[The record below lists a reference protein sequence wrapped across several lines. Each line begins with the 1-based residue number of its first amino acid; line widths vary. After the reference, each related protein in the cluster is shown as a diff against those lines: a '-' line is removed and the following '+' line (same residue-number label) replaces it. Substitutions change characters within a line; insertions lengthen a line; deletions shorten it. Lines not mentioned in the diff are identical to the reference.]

1 MSVKRKMKSVIKW
14 LLNSIPARK
23 FVVNNITLSQN
34 TLLDGR
40 CALIT
45 GGTSGI
51 GYCIA
56 ETFLKS
62 GASVIIT
69 GRHEVKLNQALEKLK
84 RSSMVT
90 DRVSGIVMDISDIS
104 SMASKFMS
112 IERVDMLVN
121 NAGILSN
128 SIPSVSEKEFDNV
141 INTNLKGAYFL
152 SQLVAERM
160 IESKIE
166 GNILNICSSS
176 SLRPAISPYT
186 LSKWGL
192 RGFTIGLAKSLAPHG
207 ITVNGLAPGPTA
219 TPMLIKDNTDNYLEL
234 KTSPIGRYLLPEEIA
249 NLALVLVSPLG
260 RGVVGD
266 IIYCTGGCGTIT
278 YEDMDYS
285 VFGR

>member
-112 IERVDMLVN
+112 IGRVDILVN

-128 SIPSVSEKEFDNV
+128 SIP
-141 INTNLKGAYFL
+141 
-152 SQLVAERM
+152 
-160 IESKIE
+160 
-166 GNILNICSSS
+166 
-176 SLRPAISPYT
+176 
-186 LSKWGL
+186 
-192 RGFTIGLAKSLAPHG
+192 
-207 ITVNGLAPGPTA
+207 
-219 TPMLIKDNTDNYLEL
+219 
-234 KTSPIGRYLLPEEIA
+234 
-249 NLALVLVSPLG
+249 
-260 RGVVGD
+260 
-266 IIYCTGGCGTIT
+266 
-278 YEDMDYS
+278 YS
-285 VFGR
+285 FRKRIRQCNQY